1 MDSADTKSRVIPSS
15 PARSGGDERQATGTV
30 RSAAAAPST
39 RHLRPGLMA
48 QALDHLLLPSVA
60 AWFAFPQRFDRA
72 VAQLAQRGG
81 RAVSPRQAA
90 AHFGGS
96 LFLQIDPRILTH
108 RLDEKYVD
116 ADGWHWIGESF
127 LDAGD
132 WQERL
137 SPLRRSPA
145 HREIVEICRT
155 RDNFRDGKRYRTYL
169 RQIAEGQPPRRNGRP
184 IDTVDKLDAYF
195 RYYADLIDNIDRT
208 GILPRN
214 RFQRAASSGQ
224 QPRRAR
230 SFWLDFVE
238 RDIGVAIDKDGR
250 LVRHTSGKHRL
261 AAAIGLG
268 LNEVPVEIRMV
279 HLGWLQ
285 AEMQTR
291 QLPAA
296 KALAAAL
303 REKGSA

>member
-1 MDSADTKSRVIPSS
+1 
-15 PARSGGDERQATGTV
+15 
-30 RSAAAAPST
+30 
-39 RHLRPGLMA
+39 MA

-184 IDTVDKLDAYF
+184 IDTVDKLDSYF

-238 RDIGVAIDKDGR
+238 RDIGVAIDKDGG

-268 LNEVPVEIRMV
+268 LKKVPVEIRMV

-296 KALAAAL
+296 KALADAL